1 MADTK
6 EDEVTIVQEAKK
18 ITVQVKTPKEKQ
30 SVEIEE
36 NATVKKFKEAISV
49 KFSNAP
55 VENLCL
61 IFAGKIMKDAE
72 NLNTHHVKDGMTV
85 HLVIKQSGSTAASPS
100 PAPASPAP
108 AATSTAQSA
117 STAAPPSSGAAPPDI
132 NQSPYGLG
140 GFGGI
145 AGLGNL
151 GMGSANFMEMQQRM
165 QRDLMN
171 NPDMLRQ
178 VLDNPLTQSLMSNPD
193 VIRQMLES
201 NPQMQEVM
209 ERNPEIRQML
219 NNPEVLRQM
228 MEIARNPSRL
238 QEMTR
243 TMDRQ
248 MQNLEAMPGGMN
260 ILQRMYRDVQEPVL
274 NAMGGPNPFQ
284 DLRGSNNTPAPVP
297 STETVDPAPNPW
309 ASPSTARTAS
319 GTTTTPTPPTTGAGA
334 SLGAALGQNGGM
346 FSTPGMQSLMGQ
358 MRDNPTLMSQ
368 MMSAP
373 YMQSMF
379 SSLASNPDQASAMLA
394 NNPMFAGN
402 PQLQQQMSTMM
413 PQMLQQMQNPAV
425 QQLMS
430 NPEALQAIMQIQQGM
445 DRLRQTA
452 PDVFQSMGLPTLP
465 PNLVPSVTPPTAP
478 APAPTA
484 SGANPAS
491 PSVPTTTTTTTNPTS
506 PGQAA
511 PAMNPEAFSQFMT
524 QMMGQMRAGNPDQ
537 APEERFASQL
547 EQLASMGFVDRQ
559 ANVQALIA
567 TMGDVN
573 AAVERL
579 LASNVQGQRLS

>member
-1 MADTK
+1 MA
-6 EDEVTIVQEAKK
+6 EAAEGSGKM
-18 ITVQVKTPKEKQ
+18 TVQVKTPKEKQ
-30 SVEIEE
+30 AVEIEQG
-36 NATVKKFKEAISV
+36 ATIRQFKEAISA
-49 KFSNAP
+49 KFSGAP

-61 IFAGKIMKDAE
+61 IFAGKIMKDHETLA
-72 NLNTHHVKDGMTV
+72 NHNVKDGMTV
-85 HLVIKQSGSTAASPS
+85 HLVIKQGGAAAAAPAAPSPT
-100 PAPASPAP
+100 PAPAPPTSGAP
-108 AATSTAQSA
+108 PPDPAQS
-117 STAAPPSSGAAPPDI
+117 PF
-132 NQSPYGLG
+132 GLG

-145 AGLGNL
+145 PGMGNL

-165 QRDLMN
+165 QRELMS
-171 NPDMLRQ
+171 NPDTLRQ
-178 VLDNPLTQSLMSNPD
+178 VLDNPVTQSLMSNPD

-248 MQNLEAMPGGMN
+248 MQNLESMPGGQA

-284 DLRGSNNTPAPVP
+284 DLRGQAAAPAPTP
-297 STETVDPAPNPW
+297 STETTAPAPNPW
-309 ASPSTARTAS
+309 APQGSQAAPATS
-319 GTTTTPTPPTTGAGA
+319 GTSATPQAPG
-334 SLGAALGQNGGM
+334 LGAALGQGGGM
-346 FSTPGMQSLMGQ
+346 FTSPGMQSLMGQ

-373 YMQSMF
+373 YMQGIF
-379 SSLASNPDQASAMLA
+379 RGLQDNPDQAAAILS

-402 PQLQQQMSTMM
+402 PALQQQMSAMM
-413 PQMLQQMQNPAV
+413 PQLLQQMQNPQT

-430 NPEALQAIMQIQQGM
+430 NPEALAAIMQIQQGM
-445 DRLRQTA
+445 DRLRAAA
-452 PDVFQSMGLPTLP
+452 PELYQSMGLPSLP
-465 PNLVPSVTPPTAP
+465 PNLVPSP
-478 APAPTA
+478 AAA
-484 SGANPAS
+484 G
-491 PSVPTTTTTTTNPTS
+491 S
-506 PGQAA
+506 PGAPAA
-511 PAMNPEAFSQFMT
+511 PAGSTTGSAGPTPAAAPGGQPNQEQFSQFMT
-524 QMMGQMRAGNPDQ
+524 QMMGQMRAGNPEQ

-547 EQLASMGFVDRQ
+547 DQLASMGFVDRQ
-559 ANVQALIA
+559 ANIQALIA

-579 LASNVQGQRLS
+579 LGGGLQGQSLG

>member
-1 MADTK
+1 
-6 EDEVTIVQEAKK
+6 VTIVQEAKK

-36 NATVKKFKEAISV
+36 NATVKKFKEAISL

-85 HLVIKQSGSTAASPS
+85 HLVIKQSGSAAASPS

-108 AATSTAQSA
+108 APTAQAAS
-117 STAAPPSSGAAPPDI
+117 STAAPAPGTAPPDI
-132 NQSPYGLG
+132 SQSPFGMG

-145 AGLGNL
+145 PGMGNL

-165 QRDLMN
+165 QRDLMS

-178 VLDNPLTQSLMSNPD
+178 VLDNPVTQSLMSNPD

-284 DLRGSNNTPAPVP
+284 DLRGADNAPAPV
-297 STETVDPAPNPW
+297 STTETSDPAPNPW
-309 ASPSTARTAS
+309 AGTPRTTA
-319 GTTTTPTPPTTGAGA
+319 GTTTTPTPPATGAGA

-346 FSTPGMQSLMGQ
+346 FTSPGMQSLMGQ

-379 SSLASNPDQASAMLA
+379 SSLAANPDQAASMLSS
-394 NNPMFAGN
+394 NPMFAGN
-402 PQLQQQMSTMM
+402 PAMQQQMQQMM
-413 PQMLQQMQNPAV
+413 PQMLNQMQNPSV
-425 QQLMS
+425 QQLMG

-465 PNLVPSVTPPTAP
+465 PNLVPPVVPGAATP
-478 APAPTA
+478 
-484 SGANPAS
+484 SS
-491 PSVPTTTTTTTNPTS
+491 PSTTTTNPMPT
-506 PGQAA
+506 PDGQAA
-511 PAMNPEAFSQFMT
+511 PAVNPDQFSQFMT

-547 EQLASMGFVDRQ
+547 DQLASMGFVDRQ

-573 AAVERL
+573 QAVERL

>member
-1 MADTK
+1 MG
-6 EDEVTIVQEAKK
+6 
-18 ITVQVKTPKEKQ
+18 VQVKTPKEKQ

-36 NATVKKFKEAISV
+36 NATVRKFKEAISL

-85 HLVIKQSGSTAASPS
+85 HLVIKQSGSAAASPS
-100 PAPASPAP
+100 PAPASPAQQPP
-108 AATSTAQSA
+108 ASQTAS
-117 STAAPPSSGAAPPDI
+117 SNAAPAPGTAPPDI
-132 NQSPYGLG
+132 SQSPFGMG

-145 AGLGNL
+145 PGMGNL

-165 QRDLMN
+165 QRDLMS

-178 VLDNPLTQSLMSNPD
+178 VLDNPLTQSLM
-193 VIRQMLES
+193 
-201 NPQMQEVM
+201 
-209 ERNPEIRQML
+209 RNPEIRQML

-284 DLRGSNNTPAPVP
+284 DLRGANNTPAPVP
-297 STETVDPAPNPW
+297 STETPEPAPNPW
-309 ASPSTARTAS
+309 ASTPRTTAGSTS
-319 GTTTTPTPPTTGAGA
+319 TTTPPTSGAGA
-334 SLGAALGQNGGM
+334 PLGAALGQGGGM
-346 FSTPGMQSLMGQ
+346 FTSPGMQSLMGQ

-379 SSLASNPDQASAMLA
+379 QSLAANPDQAAQMLSS
-394 NNPMFAGN
+394 NPLFAGN
-402 PQLQQQMSTMM
+402 PQMQQQIQQMM

-430 NPEALQAIMQIQQGM
+430 NPEALQAIMQIRQGM

-452 PDVFQSMGLPTLP
+452 PDVFQSMGLPSMP
-465 PNLVPSVTPPTAP
+465 PGLVPPV
-478 APAPTA
+478 A
-484 SGANPAS
+484 SGTTTPAS
-491 PSVPTTTTTTTNPTS
+491 PSTTTTTTTPSSTGEGS
-506 PGQAA
+506 TG
-511 PAMNPEAFSQFMT
+511 PAVPPDQFSQFMS

-537 APEERFASQL
+537 PPEERFASQL

>member
-1 MADTK
+1 MA
-6 EDEVTIVQEAKK
+6 EAAEGPGR

-30 SVEIEE
+30 SVEIED
-36 NATVKKFKEAISV
+36 NASIKQFKEAISA
-49 KFSNAP
+49 KFSSAP

-61 IFAGKIMKDAE
+61 IFAGKIMKDQE
-72 NLNTHHVKDGMTV
+72 TLTTHNVKDGMTV
-85 HLVIKQSGSTAASPS
+85 HLVIKQGGAAAPAASPS
-100 PAPASPAP
+100 PAPAAAP
-108 AATSTAQSA
+108 TVSASSSSTA
-117 STAAPPSSGAAPPDI
+117 PPPDPS
-132 NQSPYGLG
+132 QSPFGLG

-145 AGLGNL
+145 AGMGQL

-165 QRDLMN
+165 QRDLMS

-248 MQNLEAMPGGMN
+248 MSNLESMPGGQA

-284 DLRGSNNTPAPVP
+284 DLRGQGASPSATP
-297 STETVDPAPNPW
+297 STETTAPAPNPW
-309 ASPSTARTAS
+309 AAGGAAPAPGAATSSSAPAS
-319 GTTTTPTPPTTGAGA
+319 GPMGAGGN
-334 SLGAALGQNGGM
+334 LGAALGQGGGV
-346 FSTPGMQSLMGQ
+346 FNSPGMESLMGQ

-379 SSLASNPDQASAMLA
+379 SSLAANPDQAAQMLSSS
-394 NNPMFAGN
+394 PMFAGN
-402 PQLQQQMSTMM
+402 PGLQQQVAAQM
-413 PQMLQQMQNPAV
+413 PQMLQQMQNPQT

-445 DRLRQTA
+445 ERLRQAA
-452 PDVFQSMGLPTLP
+452 PDMYQTMGLPSLP
-465 PNLVPSVTPPTAP
+465 PHLVPPPAAAGSPVAP
-478 APAPTA
+478 P
-484 SGANPAS
+484 S
-491 PSVPTTTTTTTNPTS
+491 PSAAGAPS
-506 PGQAA
+506 PAAA
-511 PAMNPEAFSQFMT
+511 PAQPNPDQFAQFMT
-524 QMMGQMRAGNPDQ
+524 QMMGQMRAGNPEQ

-559 ANVQALIA
+559 QNVQALIA

-579 LASNVQGQRLS
+579 LGGGLQGQSLG